1 MLEEDLKKRCVTEG
15 QLLFEFMREKPEYVQ
30 VCVDRIIREVFEER
44 MNDRRDELIK
54 RFDKAID
61 GFLVGVAR
69 EEFMQVYMLS
79 EGDRKRVKPLA
90 DGILERARKHVAR
103 LMQMQFDYTVDVK
116 RRVERLEER
125 LQQDDSDWWK
135 RGGETQGPRS
145 SQSLSMTTSRVRT
158 DVCRK
163 ASAPANAPSGSS
175 CVSLVTVSS
184 QSRNSVALESLRKK
198 GPSLMTETTRPPE
211 LSSPKACCRW
221 SMSAPF
227 SKGGFITM
235 RS

>member
-44 MNDRRDELIK
+44 MSDRRDELIK

-90 DGILERARKHVAR
+90 DEILERARKHVAR

-135 RGGETQGPRS
+135 RGGDPPG
-145 SQSLSMTTSRVRT
+145 
-158 DVCRK
+158 
-163 ASAPANAPSGSS
+163 AS
-175 CVSLVTVSS
+175 
-184 QSRNSVALESLRKK
+184 E
-198 GPSLMTETTRPPE
+198 
-211 LSSPKACCRW
+211 
-221 SMSAPF
+221 
-227 SKGGFITM
+227 
-235 RS
+235 